1 MVKTERSTRGSRFG
15 RHHLQPFHWR
25 EAGLC
30 LPAMPLIVIAGQ
42 ALGYP
47 VQGATA
53 AGAAFAV
60 AFGAARELRG
70 RRWAAMLSATLGM
83 ALAAWLGTLLGQDSV
98 AFIVAAA
105 SVAAGCAALALYD
118 EDIWWVALQVAII
131 FLVAGYYQGGVAAA
145 TERSAMVLIGGLVE
159 IASVVALARAFPHA
173 AAPLFVATPKPERHR
188 ALLIAHMVRAALCV
202 AASLVAVRMLGL
214 ANGYW
219 APMTALIVLKPKL
232 RDTRVRGLARL
243 GGTLGGCLLA
253 TVFAIACRDQP
264 WLLLAGMTL
273 AAGAAFALQKA
284 HYAGLTASIT
294 ATIVLLVSLGHTSAI
309 GNAEHRIVATLV
321 GGGLAMLIA
330 LLVPHTI
337 ARHGAG
343 ADRVGA

>member
-1 MVKTERSTRGSRFG
+1 VQTERSTRGSRFG

-25 EAGLC
+25 EAALC
-30 LPAMPLIVIAGQ
+30 LPAMPLLIIAGQ
-42 ALGYP
+42 ASGYP
-47 VQGATA
+47 VQGVTA

-70 RRWAAMLSATLGM
+70 RRWAAMLSATVGM
-83 ALAAWLGTLLGQDSV
+83 ALAAMLGTLLGQDST

-105 SVAAGCAALALYD
+105 VAAAGCAALALYD
-118 EDIWWVALQVAII
+118 EDIWWVALQVVII

-145 TERSAMVLIGGLVE
+145 TERSATVLVGGVVE
-159 IASVVALARAFPHA
+159 IASVVALARAFPRA
-173 AAPLFVATPKPERHR
+173 AAPLFAAAERPERHR
-188 ALLIAHMVRAALCV
+188 ALLVAHMVRAALCV
-202 AASLVAVRMLGL
+202 AASLVIIALLGV

-232 RDTRVRGLARL
+232 RETRVRGLARV

-253 TVFAIACRDQP
+253 TLFAIGCRDQP

-273 AAGAAFALQKA
+273 SAGAAFALQKA

-321 GGGLAMLIA
+321 GGGLAMLVP
-330 LLVPHTI
+330 LLVPHKI
-337 ARHGAG
+337 PRRRVR
-343 ADRVGA
+343 ADRVGG

>member
-1 MVKTERSTRGSRFG
+1 MVHVRRSIQGRRFG
-15 RHHLQPFHWR
+15 HHHLQPFHWR

-30 LPAMPLIVIAGQ
+30 LPAMPLLIIAGQ

-47 VQGATA
+47 IQAATA

-70 RRWAAMLSATLGM
+70 RRWAAMLSATVGM
-83 ALAAWLGTLLGQDSV
+83 ALAALLGTLLGQNDA

-105 SVAAGCAALALYD
+105 GSAAACAALALYD
-118 EDIWWVALQVAII
+118 EDLWWVALQVVIT
-131 FLVAGYYQGGVAAA
+131 FFVAGYYHGGVGAAV
-145 TERSAMVLIGGLVE
+145 ERTAMVLTGGLVE
-159 IASVVALARAFPHA
+159 MASVMVLALLFPRA
-173 AAPLFVATPKPERHR
+173 AAPLFEAGVTPERHR
-188 ALLIAHMVRAALCV
+188 ALIVAHTARAALCV
-202 AASLVAVRMLGL
+202 VASLVVGRHLRL

-243 GGTLGGCLLA
+243 GGTVGGCLLA
-253 TVFAIACRDQP
+253 TLFAMAFREQP
-264 WLLLAGMTL
+264 WALLAGMTL

-294 ATIVLLVSLGHTSAI
+294 ATIVLLTSLGNSSAI
-309 GNAEHRIVATLV
+309 GNAEHRIIATLI
-321 GGGLAMLIA
+321 GGGLALLSA
-330 LLVPHTI
+330 LLVPHSMP
-337 ARHGAG
+337 RRRPRS
-343 ADRVGA
+343 DRVGG